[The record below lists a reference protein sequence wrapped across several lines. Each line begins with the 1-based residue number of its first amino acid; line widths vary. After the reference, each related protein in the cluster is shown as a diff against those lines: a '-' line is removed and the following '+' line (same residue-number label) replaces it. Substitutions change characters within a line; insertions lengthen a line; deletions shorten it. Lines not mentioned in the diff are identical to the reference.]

1 MKATPHSNRKQF
13 VKAIWLSMALFVI
26 LTLVDFGFSG
36 KLPSMPEL
44 GKSLAYTFVY
54 TMVIYMA
61 NAFLFRAVARTG
73 NGFSARSIITG
84 VAASMVMSMAIVFVI
99 RSIDAVTVQGMTFD
113 AFLAK
118 EQVSNYFFF
127 FIITLVITISVYAIT
142 LYKAYHEHRVK
153 EQKIIAGTASAQFE
167 SLKNQIDPHFLFNS
181 LNVLS
186 SLIEENPDAA
196 QRFTTSLAK
205 VYRYVLDQRNK
216 ELVPVE
222 EELSFARTYMEL
234 LRMRF
239 EDSITFDLPASVADP
254 EGKVVPL
261 SLQLLLENAV
271 KHNIVSEQRPLHIRI
286 FIEGNELVVENSL
299 QKKEVL
305 SERKGVGL
313 RNIVERYAILTDRQM
328 TIRETESQFM
338 VRLPILSKLTFL
350 SLDDAFDTDTAYYRA
365 RRKVE
370 ELKGFYANLIA
381 YCCITPAL
389 VYINLTFGPDFHWF
403 WFPVAGWGMGVIMHT
418 FSIFG
423 YGARWE
429 ERQIRKLLSKEQ
441 TRTWK

>member
-1 MKATPHSNRKQF
+1 MKATIHSNRKQLA
-13 VKAIWLSMALFVI
+13 KAVWLSMTLFVI
-26 LTLVDFGFSG
+26 LTLLDFGLSG
-36 KLPSMPEL
+36 RVPSMADVT
-44 GKSLAYTFVY
+44 KSFAYTFVY

-61 NAFLFRAVARTG
+61 NAFLFRAIARTG

-84 VAASMVMSMAIVFVI
+84 VGASMVMSMMIVFII
-99 RSIDAVTVQGMTFD
+99 RSIDAVVVQQITYE
-113 AFLAK
+113 AFLEK
-118 EQVSNYFFF
+118 EHVSNYFFF

-153 EQKIIAGTASAQFE
+153 EQQIIAGTASAQFE

-186 SLIEENPDAA
+186 SLIEENPESA

-234 LRMRF
+234 LHMRF
-239 EDSITFDLPASVADP
+239 EDSITFELPASVADP

-271 KHNIVSEQRPLHIRI
+271 KHNVVSEQRPLHIRI
-286 FIEGNELVVENSL
+286 SVEGNELVVENSL
-299 QKKEVL
+299 QKKQVL

-313 RNIVERYAILTDRQM
+313 RNIVERYAILTDRRM
-328 TIRETESQFM
+328 TVRETDTHFM

-350 SLDDAFDTDTAYYRA
+350 SLDDALETDTAYYRA
-365 RRKVE
+365 KRRVE
-370 ELKGFYANLIA
+370 DLKGFYANLIA
-381 YCCITPAL
+381 YCCIIPFL
-389 VYINLTFGPDFHWF
+389 IYINLAYVPEFHWF
-403 WFPVAGWGMGVIMHT
+403 WFPVAGWGMGLLLHT
-418 FSIFG
+418 MSIFG